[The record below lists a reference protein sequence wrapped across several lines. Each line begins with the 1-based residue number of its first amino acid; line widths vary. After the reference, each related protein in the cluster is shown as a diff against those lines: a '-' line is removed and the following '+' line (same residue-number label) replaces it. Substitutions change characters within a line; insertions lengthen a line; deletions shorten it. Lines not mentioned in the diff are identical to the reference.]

1 VDDTEQLHWVP
12 DIEVRFCGFSEISS
26 LRSKGLVIIARNFF
40 LHGGQNMVELWL
52 FFALAFTGPQQSSP
66 TPDEQV
72 TMRQRAHL
80 EYERHRQAAIQMNDL
95 AGRIHSDADALALVE
110 GVADIFAD
118 LLPPAWAG
126 PSIRQRVAHAEYE
139 AVSDPS
145 RLIPEQRIADV
156 WNKYVREIGAPGD
169 AVVNT
174 AEIHSMRDAAY
185 ASGEVMW
192 TRGMNQTIWT
202 MPNIYATGPSGKIAD
217 GCRAVEA
224 LRVIYDLDR
233 MFDNLRSAR
242 DRLRKGIV
250 LSDEIRKDLENTNSI
265 QKTTARLESR
275 TYTDLVRPAE
285 YRYMREHGVGNF
297 NQLLERLFVELFPR
311 E

>member
-1 VDDTEQLHWVP
+1 
-12 DIEVRFCGFSEISS
+12 
-26 LRSKGLVIIARNFF
+26 
-40 LHGGQNMVELWL
+40 MVEFWL
-52 FFALAFTGPQQSSP
+52 LFALAFNGPRQSSP
-66 TPDEQV
+66 TPDEQA

-95 AGRIHSDADALALVE
+95 ATRIDSEAGALAFVE
-110 GVADIFAD
+110 GIAAVFAD

-139 AVSDPS
+139 AVSDRT

-156 WNKYVREIGAPGD
+156 WNKYVREIGAPEE
-169 AVVNT
+169 AVVNA

-185 ASGEVMW
+185 ASSQSLW
-192 TRGMNQTIWT
+192 TRGLNQTIWT
-202 MPNIYATGPSGKIAD
+202 MPNIYATAPSGKIAN

-250 LSDEIRKDLENTNSI
+250 LSDEIRKDLENTNPSR
-265 QKTTARLESR
+265 KTTGRLTSR
-275 TYTDLVRPAE
+275 TYIDPLRPAE
-285 YRYMREHGVGNF
+285 HGYMREHGLDRF
-297 NQLLERLFVELFPR
+297 NQLLERLFVELFPGSER
-311 E
+311 ASVVE